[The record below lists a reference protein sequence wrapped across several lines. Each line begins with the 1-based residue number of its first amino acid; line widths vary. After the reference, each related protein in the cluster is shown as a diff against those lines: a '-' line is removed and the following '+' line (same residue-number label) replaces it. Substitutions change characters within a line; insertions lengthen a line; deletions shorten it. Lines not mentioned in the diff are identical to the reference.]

1 MENKKGLVL
10 VYTGNGKGKTTA
22 ALGLALRAVGHDEKV
37 YIIQF
42 MKGNEKY
49 GEVQAVRK
57 YLPNTELVQKGLDKF
72 VKKGN
77 PSEEDLKLAKEGI
90 DLAKDIISSGEYDL
104 VILDEINVAVDYGL
118 IKEEDV
124 LDLISI
130 KPEHV
135 ALVLTGRYAPEKILE
150 AADMVSEVKEIKHH
164 YKQGIKA
171 QPGIEY

>member
-57 YLPNTELVQKGLDKF
+57 YLPNAELVQKGLDKF
-72 VKKGN
+72 VKKGK
-77 PSEEDLKLAKEGI
+77 PLEEDLKLAKEGI
-90 DLAKDIISSGEYDL
+90 DLAKDVISSGEYDL

-135 ALVLTGRYAPEKILE
+135 TLVLTGRYAPEKILE
-150 AADMVSEVKEIKHH
+150 AADMVSEVREIKHH

>member
-90 DLAKDIISSGEYDL
+90 DLAKDVISSGEYDL